1 MNNSQLNGQKSVINA
16 STMDI
21 AKNIA
26 LGQMSIILKD
36 AIQSSLKLDVI
47 EIAGEDN
54 WNMGSITIGKYIS
67 KNLFVSYQYTF
78 ALDKTTKIIEPQ
90 KISIEYQLFKFLS
103 LTATNQSPDSG
114 FDIIV
119 EKEFK

>member
-1 MNNSQLNGQKSVINA
+1 
-16 STMDI
+16 
-21 AKNIA
+21 
-26 LGQMSIILKD
+26 
-36 AIQSSLKLDVI
+36 LDVI

-78 ALDKTTKIIEPQ
+78 ALDKTTKITEPQ